1 MVHELSSKNVN
12 EFKLNHSKASAN
24 KIPQKRETNASE
36 DYYENYLKEK
46 STGIKLGC
54 LIFLKLESI
63 LFVNNLF
70 NQFNAVCN

>member
-1 MVHELSSKNVN
+1 MVHELSLKNVK

-54 LIFLKLESI
+54 LIFLR
-63 LFVNNLF
+63 VNT
-70 NQFNAVCN
+70 VC